1 MDANCVEKRTLT
13 ASSLAA
19 VTGAAVEGLR
29 ASALLFSVYLYVAVH
44 GRVRFRLFVCA
55 SNGSGRCSG
64 ATKTL
69 PENTAGSMKYFDC
82 ATLLYG
88 GVNGFSKSASFPVFT
103 WQLHV

>member
-1 MDANCVEKRTLT
+1 M
-13 ASSLAA
+13 
-19 VTGAAVEGLR
+19 
-29 ASALLFSVYLYVAVH
+29 H
-44 GRVRFRLFVCA
+44 GRVHVRLFVCA

-64 ATKTL
+64 ATKML
-69 PENTAGSMKYFDC
+69 PENTAGSMKILSFARDC

>member
-44 GRVRFRLFVCA
+44 GRVHVRLFVCA

-69 PENTAGSMKYFDC
+69 PENTAGSMKNFEFC
-82 ATLLYG
+82 
-88 GVNGFSKSASFPVFT
+88 P
-103 WQLHV
+103 